1 MARRLS
7 AELLGTAILVYL
19 GCGTATLM
27 FGFKLTGQSK
37 AAGVV
42 ATALAFGLVL
52 AGIAYAFGSISG
64 AHVNPA
70 VTLGMLAS
78 KRIAVTDAAGY
89 WGAQL
94 VGGILGALAL
104 WGTFSGSPKYSRKS
118 TGLGTNGWGPHISMI
133 SINWVGAF
141 IVEVVLTA
149 VFVYVIL
156 AVTSKGA
163 PAAVAGLIIGLTLG
177 MVHLLG
183 ILIDG
188 TSVNPA
194 RSLGPALI
202 VGGTALHQVWLF
214 LVAPLIGA
222 VIAAVAHRA
231 LQPEV
236 VDHVDASAAA

>member
-1 MARRLS
+1 MARKLI

-27 FGFKLTGQSK
+27 FGFKLAGSSK

-52 AGIAYAFGSISG
+52 AGLAYAFGGISG

-70 VTLGMLAS
+70 VTLGMLVA
-78 KRIAVTDAAGY
+78 KRISSIEAASN
-89 WGAQL
+89 WVAQV
-94 VGGILGALAL
+94 VGGILGALVL
-104 WGTFSGSPKYSRKS
+104 WATFKGSPKYSRSKQ
-118 TGLGTNGWGPHISMI
+118 GLGADGWGSASAIH
-133 SINWVGAF
+133 INWVGAF
-141 IVEVVLTA
+141 VIEVILTSI
-149 VFVYVIL
+149 FVYVIL
-156 AVTSKGA
+156 AVTAKGG
-163 PAAVAGLIIGLTLG
+163 PAIMAGLVIGLTLG
-177 MVHLLG
+177 LVHLLG

-214 LVAPLIGA
+214 LVAPLIGGC
-222 VIAAVAHRA
+222 IAAIAHRG
-231 LQPEV
+231 LQPEPSV
-236 VDHVDASAAA
+236 